1 MVTRI
6 VLADGNEPSLAI
18 AQSLLRDQSTASRRW
33 WDGALPRLLD
43 AARLHY
49 ADSRLSTGEPTLSHG
64 LSMARSAQ
72 ALGLDIEACVAAVLF
87 ALADFIEV
95 DTQVLTSLAGEIA
108 ADDSAA
114 CTSSLEQVS
123 ALVQGLA
130 RLKLLR
136 PLIQA
141 EAGSARGKPSANSQA
156 EVLRK
161 MLLAMSSD
169 IRVVL
174 LRLVSRTQSL
184 RFYTTAG
191 DHPAARVERE
201 AMARETLAVYA
212 PLANRLGV
220 WQLKWEMEDLSF
232 RFLEPELYKRIAG
245 LLDEKR
251 GERERFMEQVIGR
264 LRGELAT
271 VPELAGVEVVGRPKH
286 IYSIWNKM
294 RSKGLAFEQL
304 YDVRALRV
312 IVPQVRDCYT
322 VLGIVHQLW
331 QPIRGEFDDY
341 ISHPK
346 GNDYRSL
353 HTAVLADEARSL
365 EVQIRTEEMHR
376 HAELGVAAH
385 WRYKEA
391 GHSAKAEGAYED
403 KIAWLRQLLS
413 WREDITEAVSQSA
426 AAVSSEA
433 VDWVSEFRRAA
444 LDDTIYVMTPHGRV
458 IDLPKGATPLDFAY
472 RVHTDLGNRCRGA
485 RINGQMVPLMTPLTS
500 GQTVDIIT
508 TKIGGPSRD
517 WLMPGYLVSQRAR
530 QKVRQWFAAQ
540 DAGEQLALGRTL
552 VQRELQR
559 LGETQTALDQL
570 AERLGLASVDAMF
583 IAMARGDI
591 TARALALAL
600 RGEVSEAP
608 PVGVA
613 TVQSRARARSG
624 QVLVVGVDNL
634 LTQMGRCCKPIPPDA
649 IVGYVTRG
657 RGVSVHRL
665 GCRSFENMAAR
676 NPERVIS
683 AEWGAQSG
691 AGTIVA
697 GTSTPTVYA
706 VDLLIEAID
715 RHDLLRD
722 ISDVLTRERIAV
734 TAMSSRSRAG
744 VAYMTFTIEL
754 PSSVVLHKIVTL
766 LHDVRGVAAVRR
778 P

>member
-1 MVTRI
+1 MATRNT
-6 VLADGNEPSLAI
+6 LGDGNKDSADI
-18 AQSLLRDQSTASRRW
+18 ARSLLSDQSPACRRW
-33 WDGALPRLLD
+33 WNGVLPHLLD

-49 ADSRLSTGEPTLSHG
+49 ADSRLSTGESTLSHG

-72 ALGLDIEACVAAVLF
+72 LLGLDIEARVAAVLF
-87 ALADFIEV
+87 ALADFTDV
-95 DTQVLTSLAGEIA
+95 DDHVLASLAGEIEPADA
-108 ADDSAA
+108 AVCASALA
-114 CTSSLEQVS
+114 QVS
-123 ALVQGLA
+123 SLVQGLA

-141 EAGSARGKPSANSQA
+141 EAGAERGKPSAKLSANSQA

-191 DHPAARVERE
+191 DEPAACVERE

-220 WQLKWEMEDLSF
+220 WQLKWELEDLSF
-232 RFLEPELYKRIAG
+232 RFLEPELYKHIAR

-251 GERERFMEQVIGR
+251 GEREGFMERVIGR
-264 LRGELAT
+264 LRSELAT
-271 VPELAGVEVVGRPKH
+271 IPELAGVEVVGRPKH

-353 HTAVLADEARSL
+353 HTAVLADEDRSL

-426 AAVSSEA
+426 TEVANDA

-444 LDDTIYVMTPHGRV
+444 LDDTLYVMTPQGRV

-485 RINGQMVPLMTPLTS
+485 RINGQMVPLMTPLTN

-508 TKIGGPSRD
+508 TKSGGPSRD
-517 WLMPGYLVSQRAR
+517 WLMPGYLVSHRAR

-540 DAGEQLALGRTL
+540 DASEQLALGRTL

-559 LGETQTALDQL
+559 LGETQTALEPL
-570 AERLGLASVDAMF
+570 AERLGLTSVDAMF

-591 TARALALAL
+591 TSRAITLAL
-600 RGEVSEAP
+600 RGDAEALP
-608 PVGVA
+608 AAGVT
-613 TVQSRARARSG
+613 TVESRARTRSG
-624 QVLVVGVDNL
+624 QILIVGVDNL

-657 RGVSVHRL
+657 KGVSVHRL
-665 GCRSFENMAAR
+665 GCRSFEHMAR
-676 NPERVIS
+676 HTPERVIS
-683 AEWGAQSG
+683 AEWGAPAASPES
-691 AGTIVA
+691 A
-697 GTSTPTVYA
+697 VYA
-706 VDLLIEAID
+706 VDLLIEATD

-722 ISDVLTRERIAV
+722 ISEVLTRERIAV
-734 TAMSSRSRAG
+734 TAMSSRTRAG
-744 VAYMTFTIEL
+744 VAYMSFTIEL
-754 PSSVVLHKIVTL
+754 HSSGVLQKILTL
-766 LHDVRGVAAVRR
+766 LHDVRGVTAVHRR
-778 P
+778 